1 MEKEIVR
8 MRKLL
13 LILAFAG
20 VSACVFA
27 QNPDRKEV
35 REGNRK
41 FRKENFKEAE
51 ISYRKALVKDSS
63 SFAGNYNLASSLY
76 RQNDF
81 ESAGKYLDKLKESAS
96 SNVRAQD
103 YYFNRGNVDLQ
114 KKDYAAAVE
123 DFKQSLLKNPS
134 DLEAKESYIYAK
146 MMLQNQQNGGGQD
159 QDQDQD
165 QNQDQNKDQDQNQD
179 QDKNQDQNQNQNK
192 DQPQISPQQ
201 AQQLLQAIQAKEKDT
216 QDKVKKEKAAALSSR
231 QKDKNW

>member
-1 MEKEIVR
+1 MEKEIVL

-13 LILAFAG
+13 LILVFAG
-20 VSACVFA
+20 ISACVFA

-114 KKDYAAAVE
+114 KKDYASAVE

-159 QDQDQD
+159 QDQ
-165 QNQDQNKDQDQNQD
+165 NQD
-179 QDKNQDQNQNQNK
+179 QDQDQNQNQNQNQ
-192 DQPQISPQQ
+192 DQDQDQEQNQNTEQPQISPQQ